1 MNKEKKIERLERQLA
16 KLRKENRQLKSDVRK
31 VKKDSSNEN
40 KKRCQDNNTERR
52 TGKVVV
58 RPVRG
63 HKFSELAIKLATVI
77 YSNVGCGL
85 RSVVKLLEIIDE
97 TFDGVFQGEMPS
109 HTEISNW
116 AKKNGLA
123 TYADS
128 GKRLSGMKYCEI
140 IDECITVGNQKVL
153 LTLAAPSVP
162 KGHPLRHEDVEALG
176 IAVAPSWDG
185 DSVRKEIGRCSRK
198 AGSDPEYIV
207 SDNGVNLSKGIR
219 ETGITHHRDIS
230 RSIGLILED
239 TYKGQTDFE
248 AFTEKLNN
256 TRLKY
261 HLTDTAFLLP
271 PKQRAIARFMNLFEW
286 VRWAGDI
293 LKAYPT
299 FNEKQQQAFAFVVE
313 SRPLI
318 EELTLV
324 MECVR
329 DIERRCKSDG
339 ISKETAKLCAWT
351 ASGLITSGTA
361 NKRTIAIGS
370 KIGSYLLGEA
380 EKIGEKDKAHI
391 ISSDIIESVFGW
403 YKTRKPSNKLCGV
416 TASVLNIATIGK
428 LSTKEG
434 RAKFDFKGNM
444 EAVRLADIKE
454 WKDFNLLDNWAV
466 NRKNKLKKVG

>member
-1 MNKEKKIERLERQLA
+1 MCAR
-16 KLRKENRQLKSDVRK
+16 RKRTVPKRI
-31 VKKDSSNEN
+31 
-40 KKRCQDNNTERR
+40 KKRRQDNNIERGTR
-52 TGKVVV
+52 KVVV
-58 RPVRG
+58 SPVRG

-85 RSVVKLLEIIDE
+85 RSVVNLLEIIDE
-97 TFDGVFQGEMPS
+97 TFDGVFQGKLLS

-123 TYADS
+123 TYMDS

-162 KGHPLRHEDVEALG
+162 QGHPLRHEDVEALG
-176 IAVAPSWDG
+176 VAVAPSWDG
-185 DSVRKEIGRCSRK
+185 DSVKNEIGHCSRK
-198 AGSDPEYIV
+198 VGHNPEYIV

-219 ETGITHHRDIS
+219 ETGITRHRDIS
-230 RSIGLILED
+230 HSIGLILED
-239 TYKGQTDFE
+239 AYKGQADFE
-248 AFTEKLNN
+248 AFTDNLSN
-256 TRLKY
+256 THLKY
-261 HLTDTAFLLP
+261 HLTDTAFLLPP

-286 VRWAGDI
+286 VRWGGDM
-293 LKAYPT
+293 LKAYST
-299 FNEKQQQAFAFVVE
+299 LNEKQQQAFAFVVE

-318 EELTLV
+318 EELTSV

-339 ISKETAKLCAWT
+339 ISKETAKLCAWK
-351 ASGLITSGTA
+351 ASKLITSGKA
-361 NKRTIAIGS
+361 NKRTISIGS
-370 KIGSYLLGEA
+370 KIGSYLIGEA
-380 EKIGEKDKAHI
+380 EKIGDKDKAHI
-391 ISSDIIESVFGW
+391 ISSDIIESAFGW

-444 EAVRLADIKE
+444 EAVRLEDIKE
-454 WKDFNLLDNWAV
+454 WKELNLLDNWAV
-466 NRKNKLKKVG
+466 NRKYTLKKVG

>member
-1 MNKEKKIERLERQLA
+1 M
-16 KLRKENRQLKSDVRK
+16 KSDVRK
-31 VKKDSSNEN
+31 AKKDSSKAN
-40 KKRCQDNNTERR
+40 KKRRQDNNIERGTR
-52 TGKVVV
+52 KVVV
-58 RPVRG
+58 SPVRG

-85 RSVVKLLEIIDE
+85 RSVVNLLEIIDE
-97 TFDGVFQGEMPS
+97 TFDGVFQGELPS

-123 TYADS
+123 TCMDS

-140 IDECITVGNQKVL
+140 IDEYITVGNQKVL
-153 LTLAAPSVP
+153 LTLAAPSLP
-162 KGHPLRHEDVEALG
+162 QGHPLRHEDVEALG
-176 IAVAPSWDG
+176 VAVAPSWDG
-185 DSVRKEIGRCSRK
+185 DSVKNEIGHCSRK
-198 AGSDPEYIV
+198 VGHNPEYIV

-219 ETGITHHRDIS
+219 ETGITRHRDIS
-230 RSIGLILED
+230 HSIGLILED
-239 TYKGQTDFE
+239 AHKGQADFE
-248 AFTEKLNN
+248 AFTGNLSN
-256 TRLKY
+256 TRVKY

-286 VRWAGDI
+286 VRWGGDM
-293 LKAYPT
+293 LKAYST
-299 FNEKQQQAFAFVVE
+299 LNEKQQQAFAFVVE

-318 EELTLV
+318 EELTSV

-339 ISKETAKLCAWT
+339 ISKETAKLCAWK
-351 ASGLITSGTA
+351 ASKLITSGKA
-361 NKRTIAIGS
+361 NKRTISIGS
-370 KIGSYLLGEA
+370 KIGSYLIGEA
-380 EKIGEKDKAHI
+380 EKIGDKDKAHI
-391 ISSDIIESVFGW
+391 ISSDIIESAFGW

-444 EAVRLADIKE
+444 EAVRLEDIKE
-454 WKDFNLLDNWAV
+454 WKELNLLDNWAV
-466 NRKNKLKKVG
+466 NRKYTLKKVG

>member
-1 MNKEKKIERLERQLA
+1 MCAR
-16 KLRKENRQLKSDVRK
+16 RKRTVPKRI
-31 VKKDSSNEN
+31 
-40 KKRCQDNNTERR
+40 KKRRQDNNIERGTR
-52 TGKVVV
+52 KVVV
-58 RPVRG
+58 SPVRG

-85 RSVVKLLEIIDE
+85 RSVVNLLEIIDE
-97 TFDGVFQGEMPS
+97 TFDRVLQGELPS

-123 TYADS
+123 TYMDS

-140 IDECITVGNQKVL
+140 IDEYITVGNQKVL
-153 LTLAAPSVP
+153 LTLAAPSLP
-162 KGHPLRHEDVEALG
+162 QGHPLRHEDVEALG
-176 IAVAPSWDG
+176 VAVAPSWDG
-185 DSVRKEIGRCSRK
+185 DSVKNEIGHCSRK
-198 AGSDPEYIV
+198 VGHNQEYIV

-230 RSIGLILED
+230 HSIGLILED
-239 TYKGQTDFE
+239 AYKGQADFE
-248 AFTEKLNN
+248 AFTGNLSN
-256 TRLKY
+256 TRVKC

-286 VRWAGDI
+286 VRWGGDM
-293 LKAYPT
+293 LKAYST
-299 FNEKQQQAFAFVVE
+299 LNEKQQQAFAFVVE

-318 EELTLV
+318 EELTSV

-339 ISKETAKLCAWT
+339 ISKETAKLCAWK
-351 ASGLITSGTA
+351 ASKLITSGKA
-361 NKRTIAIGS
+361 NKRTISIGS
-370 KIGSYLLGEA
+370 KIGSYLIGEA
-380 EKIGEKDKAHI
+380 EKIGDKDKAHI
-391 ISSDIIESVFGW
+391 ISSDIIESAFGW

-444 EAVRLADIKE
+444 EAVRLEDIKE
-454 WKDFNLLDNWAV
+454 WKEFNLLDNWAV
-466 NRKNKLKKVG
+466 NRKYTLKKVG

>member
-1 MNKEKKIERLERQLA
+1 M
-16 KLRKENRQLKSDVRK
+16 
-31 VKKDSSNEN
+31 
-40 KKRCQDNNTERR
+40 
-52 TGKVVV
+52 
-58 RPVRG
+58 
-63 HKFSELAIKLATVI
+63 
-77 YSNVGCGL
+77 
-85 RSVVKLLEIIDE
+85 VKLLEIIDE
-97 TFDGVFQGEMPS
+97 TFDGVFRGELPS

-123 TYADS
+123 TYVES
-128 GKRLSGMKYCEI
+128 GNRLSGMKYCEI
-140 IDECITVGNQKVL
+140 IDECITVGNQKLL

-162 KGHPLRHEDVEALG
+162 KGHPLKHEDVEALG

-185 DSVRKEIGRCSRK
+185 DSVKNEIGRCSRK

-230 RSIGLILED
+230 HSIGLILED

-248 AFTEKLNN
+248 AFTDKLSN

-261 HLTDTAFLLP
+261 HLTDNAFLLP

-299 FNEKQQQAFAFVVE
+299 LNEKQQQAFAFVVE
-313 SRPLI
+313 SRSLI

-324 MECVR
+324 MECVIR

-339 ISKETAKLCAWT
+339 ISKETSKMCAWT
-351 ASGLITSGTA
+351 ASKLIKSGTA

-380 EKIGEKDKAHI
+380 EKIGEKDNAHI

-416 TASVLNIATIGK
+416 TSSVLNIATIGK

-444 EAVRLADIKE
+444 ETVRLADIKE
-454 WKDFNLLDNWAV
+454 WKELNLLDNWAV
-466 NRKNKLKKVG
+466 NRKNILKKVG

>member
-1 MNKEKKIERLERQLA
+1 M
-16 KLRKENRQLKSDVRK
+16 
-31 VKKDSSNEN
+31 
-40 KKRCQDNNTERR
+40 
-52 TGKVVV
+52 
-58 RPVRG
+58 
-63 HKFSELAIKLATVI
+63 
-77 YSNVGCGL
+77 
-85 RSVVKLLEIIDE
+85 VKLLEIIDE
-97 TFDGVFQGEMPS
+97 TFDGVFQGELPS

-128 GKRLSGMKYCEI
+128 GKRLSDMKYCEI

-153 LTLAAPSVP
+153 LTLAAPSAP
-162 KGHPLRHEDVEALG
+162 QGHPLRHEDVEALG

-185 DSVRKEIGRCSRK
+185 DSVKNEIGHCSRK
-198 AGSDPEYIV
+198 VGHDPKYIV

-230 RSIGLILED
+230 HSIGLILED
-239 TYKGQTDFE
+239 TYKGQSDFE
-248 AFTEKLNN
+248 AFTSNLSNV
-256 TRLKY
+256 RLKY

-293 LKAYPT
+293 LKAYPAW
-299 FNEKQQQAFAFVVE
+299 NDKQQQAFAFVME
-313 SRPLI
+313 SRSLI
-318 EELTLV
+318 EELTSV

-329 DIERRCKSDG
+329 DIERRCKNEG
-339 ISKETAKLCAWT
+339 ISKETAKLCAWM
-351 ASGLITSGTA
+351 ASRLITSGTA
-361 NKRTIAIGS
+361 NKRTIAVGS
-370 KIGSYLLGEA
+370 KIGTYLLGEA
-380 EKIGEKDKAHI
+380 EKIGDKDKAHI
-391 ISSDIIESVFGW
+391 ISSDIIESIFGW

-434 RAKFDFKGNM
+434 RVKFDFKGNM

-454 WKDFNLLDNWAV
+454 WKELNLLDNWAV
-466 NRKNKLKKVG
+466 NRKKTLKKVG